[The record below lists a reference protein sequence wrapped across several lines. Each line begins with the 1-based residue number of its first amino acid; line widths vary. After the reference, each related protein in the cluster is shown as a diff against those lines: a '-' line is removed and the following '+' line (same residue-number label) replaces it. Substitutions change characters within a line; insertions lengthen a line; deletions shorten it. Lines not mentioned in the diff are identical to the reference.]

1 METEPAIFH
10 FLFEP
15 CSQYKLGSYAGKHV
29 WENHT
34 GIYISTEQFLRIMSR
49 LGHTQK
55 ATGHVKGL
63 FKFRQRKA
71 RHQLGTS

>member
-1 METEPAIFH
+1 MESEGEIFCK
-10 FLFEP
+10 LFEP

-34 GIYISTEQFLRIMSR
+34 GVYISTEQFLMILAR

-55 ATGHVKGL
+55 TTGHVKGL

-71 RHQLGTS
+71 RRQLGTS